1 MTFSPKAMKKA
12 AAFGAAAAF
21 LAATPALGWTAYEV
35 RTGGYAVICADGT
48 VFGYRGQRVGLS
60 VDGPA
65 LCAGRGGFAGDNA
78 GSSEMRVVEADH
90 RFSHVFRYCMQR
102 SSRPARATSGT
113 ARRLTCELEIYPD
126 GSSGRS
132 HNTSRSNVRG

>member
-1 MTFSPKAMKKA
+1 MILSPHSMKQAAVASA
-12 AAFGAAAAF
+12 AATF

-35 RTGGYAVICADGT
+35 RTDSYAVICADGT
-48 VFGYRGQRVGLS
+48 VYGYHGPRFGLS

-65 LCAGRGGFAGDNA
+65 LCAGRGGFAGDDA
-78 GSSEMRVVEADH
+78 GQSAMRVIEAH
-90 RFSHVFRYCMQR
+90 HGFSREFRICMQR
-102 SSRPARATSGT
+102 DSRPARATSGT
-113 ARRLTCELEIYPD
+113 ARRFTCELSFFPD